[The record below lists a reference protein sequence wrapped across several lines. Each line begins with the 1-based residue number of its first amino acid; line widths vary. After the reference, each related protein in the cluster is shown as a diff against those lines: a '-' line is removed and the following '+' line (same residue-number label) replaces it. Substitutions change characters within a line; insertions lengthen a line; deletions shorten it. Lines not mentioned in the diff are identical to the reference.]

1 MALFI
6 GFLII
11 VGLLFWAIKLKPLG
25 IILCSLFVY
34 LLISSND
41 VKEVKV
47 PDVVGLETEEA
58 IKTIKTLS
66 HGNSLTQG
74 SNQSKYHVLQLLGYR

>member
-11 VGLLFWAIKLKPLG
+11 LGLLVWAIKLKPLG

-34 LLISSND
+34 LLISRDNTPQTEIGWIMLA
-41 VKEVKV
+41 VML
-47 PDVVGLETEEA
+47 VGIVINL
-58 IKTIKTLS
+58 
-66 HGNSLTQG
+66 
-74 SNQSKYHVLQLLGYR
+74 VFYRKKRSYEC

>member
-25 IILCSLFVY
+25 IILCSLFAY
-34 LLISSND
+34 FLISRDNTPQTEIGWIMLA
-41 VKEVKV
+41 VML
-47 PDVVGLETEEA
+47 VGIVINL
-58 IKTIKTLS
+58 
-66 HGNSLTQG
+66 
-74 SNQSKYHVLQLLGYR
+74 VFYRKKRSYEC

>member
-11 VGLLFWAIKLKPLG
+11 VGLLVWAIKLKPLG

-34 LLISSND
+34 LLISRNNTPQT
-41 VKEVKV
+41 EIGWIMLATML
-47 PDVVGLETEEA
+47 VGIVINL
-58 IKTIKTLS
+58 
-66 HGNSLTQG
+66 
-74 SNQSKYHVLQLLGYR
+74 VFYRKNRTYEC